1 MKKPSLFVSIA
12 SCVLLFTGNAVAQ
25 TQATGSAVQVEIREE
40 SGARRSATEAPPE
53 AVKRVRE
60 IIRYLFHQKPDI
72 ATDTSAQNRWLSEQM
87 RKALSNRQTV
97 YAAYAKENPESPE
110 GPPSNAD
117 FIGSWNYP
125 TGFRLVGSRLAGQ
138 RAVVDVL
145 FTWGKNTEYPGD
157 TRLTYYVLVRE
168 NGSWKLE
175 DIYTFE
181 GKFVSAGSLL
191 ETFRGKSY
199 P

>member
-1 MKKPSLFVSIA
+1 MNKLSLFSIA
-12 SCVLLFTGNAVAQ
+12 SCVLLFAGHTVAQ
-25 TQATGSAVQVEIREE
+25 TRATGNPVRVEIREE
-40 SGARRSATEAPPE
+40 PGVKRGTTEAPAE
-53 AVKRVRE
+53 AVKRVHE
-60 IIRYLFHQKPDI
+60 IIKYLFHQKPDI
-72 ATDTSAQNRWLSEQM
+72 ATDKGAQNRWLSDQM
-87 RKALSNRQTV
+87 RKALANRKTV
-97 YAAYAKENPESPE
+97 YAAYAKENPDSPE
-110 GPPSNAD
+110 GPPSNSD

-125 TGFRLVGSRLAGQ
+125 TGFRFVGSRLAGQ
-138 RAVVDVL
+138 RAVVDVQ
-145 FTWGKNTEYPGD
+145 FTWGKDTEYPGD

-181 GKFVSAGSLL
+181 GKFVSAESLL

>member
-1 MKKPSLFVSIA
+1 MNKLSLFVFVA
-12 SCVLLFTGNAVAQ
+12 SCVLLFAGNAV
-25 TQATGSAVQVEIREE
+25 TQKRATGSPAQVEIREE
-40 SGARRSATEAPPE
+40 LAVKRSASEAPAE

-60 IIRYLFHQKPDI
+60 IIKYLFHQKPDL
-72 ATDTSAQNRWLSEQM
+72 ATDKGAQNRWLSEQM

-97 YAAYAKENPESPE
+97 YEAYAKENPESPE

-125 TGFRLVGSRLAGQ
+125 TGFRFVGSRLAGR

-145 FTWGKNTEYPGD
+145 FTWGKDTEYPGD
-157 TRLTYYVLVRE
+157 TRLTNYVLVRE

-181 GKFVSAGSLL
+181 GKFVSAESLL

>member
-1 MKKPSLFVSIA
+1 MNKLSLFVA
-12 SCVLLFTGNAVAQ
+12 SCVLLFAGNVVAQ
-25 TQATGSAVQVEIREE
+25 TRTPGSPVRVEIREE
-40 SGARRSATEAPPE
+40 PGVKRSATEAPAE
-53 AVKRVRE
+53 AVKRARE
-60 IIRYLFHQKPDI
+60 FIKYLFHQKPDI
-72 ATDTSAQNRWLSEQM
+72 ATDKGAQNRWLSEAM
-87 RKALSNRQTV
+87 RKALANRQTV
-97 YAAYAKENPESPE
+97 YAAYAKENPDSPE

-125 TGFRLVGSRLAGQ
+125 TGFRFVGSHLAGQ

-145 FTWGKNTEYPGD
+145 FTWGKDTEYPGD

-181 GKFVSAGSLL
+181 GKFVSAESLL

>member
-1 MKKPSLFVSIA
+1 MNKLSLFVSIA
-12 SCVLLFTGNAVAQ
+12 SCVLLFAGNDVAQ
-25 TQATGSAVQVEIREE
+25 TRATEGPVRAQVREE
-40 SGARRSATEAPPE
+40 AAVKRNPTEAPAE
-53 AVKRVRE
+53 ALQRVRE
-60 IIRYLFHQKPDI
+60 FIKYLFHQKPDI
-72 ATDTSAQNRWLSEQM
+72 ATDKSAQNRWLSEPM
-87 RKALSNRQTV
+87 RKALANRQTV
-97 YAAYAKENPESPE
+97 YAAYAKENPDSPE
-110 GPPSNAD
+110 EPPSNSD

-125 TGFRLVGSRLAGQ
+125 TGFRFLGSRLAGQ

-181 GKFVSAGSLL
+181 GKFVSAESLL
-191 ETFRGKSY
+191 ETFRQKSY